1 MVFVSKSNKI
11 KANKAELKK
20 LETESAL
27 DKDKLMKEHR
37 MLEIKF
43 NLRNKFK
50 VKKENRKTI
59 KLMQEKSNR
68 TISKCKE
75 TLRVICIRNKNKPK
89 VMRNKQS
96 KKKQIN
102 KWDQ

>member
-1 MVFVSKSNKI
+1 MVFASKNNRIKVNKV
-11 KANKAELKK
+11 ELKK

-43 NLRNKFK
+43 NLSNKFK
-50 VKKENRKTI
+50 VKKENRKI
-59 KLMQEKSNR
+59 MKQMQEKNNR
-68 TISKCKE
+68 MISKCKE
-75 TLRVICIRNKNKPK
+75 TLRAICIRNSNKPK
-89 VMRNKQS
+89 VMRNKER
-96 KKKQIN
+96 KKKLIS

>member
-1 MVFVSKSNKI
+1 M
-11 KANKAELKK
+11 ALKK
-20 LETESAL
+20 LEMESAL
-27 DKDKLMKEHR
+27 DKDKLMKEHK

-43 NLRNKFK
+43 NFSSKFK
-50 VKKENRKTI
+50 VKKENKKII
-59 KLMQEKSNR
+59 KRMQEKNNR
-68 TISKCKE
+68 MISKCKE
-75 TLRVICIRNKNKPK
+75 TLRVICIRNSNKPK